1 MEIIKYDKFTV
12 YRNKDKNVF
21 LHIDINTKEFY
32 KNLLDYFFDE
42 SKILQYISNKTNIYF
57 QNTKIDCVKLYRK
70 ITDFIDDENLESD
83 NKLLLDIRTDK
94 LGKVGEYIFHHV
106 LIDFFKASCIIP
118 KLNLTSNKNM
128 NVYGIDV
135 IFYNSNDNTLM
146 FGESKVSK
154 SLDNGIKLV
163 NESLKKYEKQISEE
177 YRLILSNEIFHK
189 SNIPKSLYKYMDN
202 CINFETFIKEAGI
215 DMISIPIFIMHGKE
229 IQVKNILNKMN
240 KLKKT
245 MVLNLRINYIII
257 SLPIVDKTE
266 FEKYLVEFLKEKSD
280 YYYEQ
285 SHVQL

>member
-1 MEIIKYDKFTV
+1 
-12 YRNKDKNVF
+12 
-21 LHIDINTKEFY
+21 
-32 KNLLDYFFDE
+32 
-42 SKILQYISNKTNIYF
+42 
-57 QNTKIDCVKLYRK
+57 
-70 ITDFIDDENLESD
+70 
-83 NKLLLDIRTDK
+83 
-94 LGKVGEYIFHHV
+94 
-106 LIDFFKASCIIP
+106 
-118 KLNLTSNKNM
+118 M

-285 SHVQL
+285 SHEQL

>member
-285 SHVQL
+285 SHEQL